1 MPWNISSET
10 DYETCTKVIK
20 NQTGTG
26 LAYGYT
32 AMGPVFEG
40 SGGGNPV

>member
-1 MPWNISSET
+1 MPWNISTTT
-10 DYETCTKVIK
+10 DYEACRKVIK
-20 NQTGTG
+20 NQTTG